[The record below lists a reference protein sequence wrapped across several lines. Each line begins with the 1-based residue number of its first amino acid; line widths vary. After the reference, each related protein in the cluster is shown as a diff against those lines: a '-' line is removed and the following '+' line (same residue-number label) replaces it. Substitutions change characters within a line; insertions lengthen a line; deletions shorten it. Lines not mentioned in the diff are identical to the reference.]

1 MKARHPVGLCWLVIG
16 LCSLSFDSLM
26 INAQDITGLSAKF
39 DNASTLGISWYPVP
53 PQNNVHG
60 YDVMILKDN
69 MEVRRVG
76 VDYLAH
82 DLKPSVKV
90 PSLNQ
95 CFNYTVQVAVNYTA
109 VPGNYSSIEVLTRC
123 APPFIMPQT
132 KTIYVMAR
140 KAAFLSCNIS
150 GVPAATVY
158 WAVTHPTLTVNV
170 TVASSI
176 TLYGKLGDG
185 TSFQQQL
192 TVYDNGTLHISE
204 VNAADNSGRFQ
215 CMAMNDFGSAY
226 GNVSLVVVADYATV
240 NFDLIILYTDVV
252 KEHVNEKKLPL
263 FIDQQLNSKY
273 EEIFGSLLDEQ
284 IGNQEGD
291 IISVVA
297 PDASGNLP
305 LRLSLTAAVK
315 EGNAADKIQEAI
327 LKMVDLKTI
336 GNMSVTSV
344 IIKDFPPPPPMNLNV
359 DKSLIGATSA
369 VVKWET
375 PPYADVY
382 EISEYTVQRKLVLD
396 NSGDFVTEKAVKVDV
411 NEWKLTGLEPDTGY
425 LVRVVSHRKNALKE
439 AASAS
444 QEFKTDKDPT
454 LAIVLG
460 IVVPVIV
467 IGAIVGVFVFIKYRK
482 RPGHEPPERR
492 LTMDELETRDRRT
505 NHDQYDYTGNRL
517 AVALPETDF
526 KRQWPEVPRA
536 YLKIADELGS
546 GAFGVVR
553 KGYLMRNN
561 KVIECAVKM
570 LKKHGTVTELRD
582 LYNELNIMA
591 SVGNH
596 PNVVSLIG
604 ACSED
609 GPLWVI
615 VKFAENGC
623 LLDYVR
629 KRQSQPDYINTGEE
643 SDESKALSNL
653 EIIRLAHGIA
663 KGMTHLAK
671 VKCVH
676 RDLACRNVLLGKN
689 YIPMVSDFGLAR
701 DIYESGAYE
710 TTSGGKLPVRWM
722 ALESLQ
728 DYSYTSESDVWS
740 FGVVLWEIETG
751 GKVPYAALGGQEIVK
766 LLKTGERLPKP
777 EGCSDEIYD
786 MMVKCWHPNPKE
798 RPTFQELAHV
808 TDSLLSA
815 DADYLEILSEDP
827 TETEEDQPYDEVQ
840 FDRIPEDYFWPSE
853 LGIHDPEALP
863 GLHAQARGES
873 AKGKVAQRSLEK
885 AVPKG
890 GEDTGF

>member
-1 MKARHPVGLCWLVIG
+1 MKARHPVGLCWLAIG

-26 INAQDITGLSAKF
+26 INAQDILGLSAKF
-39 DNASTLGISWYPVP
+39 DNAGTLGISWYPVP
-53 PQNNVHG
+53 PQNDVLG

-76 VDYLAH
+76 VD
-82 DLKPSVKV
+82 DLEQSVKV

-95 CFNYTVQVAVNYTA
+95 CFNYTVKVAVNYTA
-109 VPGNYSSIEVLTRC
+109 GPGNYSSIEVLTRC
-123 APPFIMPQT
+123 APPFIMPQA

-140 KAAFLSCNIS
+140 KAAFLPCVIS
-150 GVPAATVY
+150 GFPTPTFY
-158 WAVTHPTLTVNV
+158 WTVTHATLTVNV
-170 TVASSI
+170 TVANRKFI
-176 TLYGKLGDG
+176 IATPAVGKP
-185 TSFQQQL
+185 FPQQL
-192 TVYDNGTLHISE
+192 TVYDNRTLHISE
-204 VNAADNSGRFQ
+204 VIAADSSGRFQ
-215 CMAMNDFGSAY
+215 CIAINHLGSAY
-226 GNVSLVVVADYATV
+226 GNVSLVLVGDYATV
-240 NFDLIILYTDVV
+240 NFDLTILYTDVV
-252 KEHVNEKKLPL
+252 EENLNNNKIDL
-263 FIDQQLNSKY
+263 FIGQQLNSKY
-273 EEIFGSLLDEQ
+273 EEIFGDLLDEK
-284 IGNQEGD
+284 IGNQEGELGIAKVD
-291 IISVVA
+291 TSAKTVF
-297 PDASGNLP
+297 LP
-305 LRLSLTAAVK
+305 LSLTAAVK
-315 EGNAADKIQEAI
+315 EGIAADKIKEAI
-327 LKMVDLKTI
+327 LKMLDLKTI
-336 GNMSVTSV
+336 GNLSVLSV
-344 IIKDFPPPPPMNLNV
+344 IIKDVPPPTPKNFKV
-359 DKSLIGATSA
+359 DESLIGVKSA

-396 NSGDFVTEKAVKVDV
+396 NSGDFVTEKAVKADV
-411 NEWKLTGLEPDTGY
+411 NEWKLTGLEPDTAY

-439 AASAS
+439 AASAPE
-444 QEFKTDKDPT
+444 EFKTKKDPT

-482 RPGHEPPERR
+482 GPRPDLTERR
-492 LTMDELETRDRRT
+492 LTMDELETRDRRR

-808 TDSLLSA
+808 MDSLMSA
-815 DADYLEILSEDP
+815 EADYLEILSEDP

-873 AKGKVAQRSLEK
+873 AKGQVAQRSLEK

>member
-1 MKARHPVGLCWLVIG
+1 MRAHHPVGLCWIVIG
-16 LCSLSFDSLM
+16 LCSLSFDTLM
-26 INAQDITGLSAKF
+26 INAQDIFRLSAEF
-39 DNASTLGISWYPVP
+39 EDASTLGISWDPLP
-53 PQNNVHG
+53 PQNDFHG

-76 VDYLAH
+76 VG
-82 DLKPSVKV
+82 DLMQSVKV

-95 CFNYTVQVAVNYTA
+95 CFNYTVKVAANFTA
-109 VPGNYSSIEVLTRC
+109 GPGNYSSVEVLTRC
-123 APPFIMPQT
+123 APPLIRPQT
-132 KTIYVMAR
+132 KKLYVMAR
-140 KAAFLSCNIS
+140 EAAFLPCAIS
-150 GVPAATVY
+150 GFPAPTFY
-158 WAVTHPTLTVNV
+158 WIVTYPTLTVNV
-170 TVASSI
+170 TLASPILVA
-176 TLYGKLGDG
+176 TLADG
-185 TSFQQQL
+185 TSFPRQL

-204 VNAADNSGRFQ
+204 VNAADSSGRFQ
-215 CMAMNDFGSAY
+215 CTAINHLGSAY
-226 GNVSLVVVADYATV
+226 GNVSLVLVGDYATV
-240 NFDLIILYTDVV
+240 NFDLTILYTDVV
-252 KEHVNEKKLPL
+252 EENLKKNKLDL
-263 FIDQQLNSKY
+263 FIDQQLNSQY
-273 EEIFGSLLDEQ
+273 EEIFGDLLDEQ
-284 IGNQEGD
+284 IRNQEGELGTAKLD
-291 IISVVA
+291 TSA
-297 PDASGNLP
+297 KTLLLS
-305 LRLSLTAAVK
+305 LSLTAAVK
-315 EGNAADKIQEAI
+315 EGNAAEKIQEAI
-327 LKMVDLKTI
+327 LKMLDLKTI
-336 GNMSVTSV
+336 GNLSVLSV
-344 IIKDFPPPPPMNLNV
+344 IIKDVPPPPPKNFKV
-359 DKSLIGATSA
+359 DESLVGVTSA

-411 NEWKLTGLEPDTGY
+411 NEWKLTGLEPDTAY

-439 AASAS
+439 AASAP
-444 QEFKTDKDPT
+444 QEFKTEKDPT

-467 IGAIVGVFVFIKYRK
+467 IGVIVGVFVFIKYRK
-482 RPGHEPPERR
+482 RPRHEPPERR
-492 LTMDELETRDRRT
+492 LTMDELETRDRRR

-526 KRQWPEVPRA
+526 KRQWLEVPRA

-653 EIIRLAHGIA
+653 EIIRLADGIA

-798 RPTFQELAHV
+798 RPTFQELARAM
-808 TDSLLSA
+808 DSLLSA
-815 DADYLEILSEDP
+815 EADYLEILSEDP
-827 TETEEDQPYDEVQ
+827 TETEEDQHYDEVQ

-853 LGIHDPEALP
+853 LRIHDPEALP
-863 GLHAQARGES
+863 
-873 AKGKVAQRSLEK
+873 AKGQVAQRSLEK
-885 AVPKG
+885 DVPRG